1 MNNIEIA
8 LALNPIDTELLS
20 QRVTHWIE
28 VLSNR
33 SVRTNGFHYAFG
45 IERLTKYVRVWMD
58 NVNPEGVA
66 SGRSVHAFFDPTTG
80 DVFKAEGWRKPA
92 KGIRYNLLD
101 DASFAKLIDRCGPTS
116 GYLYADGAK

>member
-20 QRVTHWIE
+20 QRVTTWLE
-28 VLSNR
+28 TLTERGQRGS
-33 SVRTNGFHYAFG
+33 GFSYAFG
-45 IERLTKYVRVWMD
+45 IERLTKYVRVWQD
-58 NVNPEGVA
+58 NVNPEGIA

-80 DVFKAEGWRKPA
+80 DVYKSEGWRKPA

-101 DASFAKLIDRCGPTS
+101 DASFDSLIDKCGPTS
-116 GYLYADGAK
+116 GYLYRGA